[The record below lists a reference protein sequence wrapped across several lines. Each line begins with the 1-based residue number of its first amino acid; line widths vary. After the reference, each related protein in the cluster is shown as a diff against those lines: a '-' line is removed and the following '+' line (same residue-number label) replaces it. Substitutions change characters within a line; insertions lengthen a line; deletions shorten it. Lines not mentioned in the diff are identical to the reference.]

1 MLLTVVFLTADIRKR
16 FIVKS
21 KFGNLMMIPRERQL
35 VRVYVQLSLSM
46 ADEYNMEKDPEIILR
61 QVEAIMKPYSLK
73 AKKIIWSTV
82 YRVTIASTA

>member
-21 KFGNLMMIPRERQL
+21 KFGNLMMIPREGQL
-35 VRVYVQLSLSM
+35 VRVYVQLPLTM
-46 ADEYNMEKDPEIILR
+46 ADQYNMEKDPVIILR

-73 AKKIIWSTV
+73 AKNTIWSTV
-82 YRVTIASTA
+82 YRVTIVSTA